1 MLAGKVNSNSIQICY
16 GLSVGYSGF
25 ESANHP
31 GVHGTSIVQPGIADF
46 YLRFHHHRHPDLRP
60 VEEFCPMKII
70 SRNSEHGERLAVDA
84 NGFSYDVAITA
95 ESSLPTGVT
104 QHGIRT
110 GAGLHVVFLMKKSAQ
125 NGTKAEDVKVISR
138 GQITPGVVG
147 VALRLE
153 VHRRHTIPDQ
163 TGEGLIAIAKV
174 TIIRIRL
181 ARTAVYSL

>member
-31 GVHGTSIVQPGIADF
+31 GVHGASVVQPGIADF
-46 YLRFHHHRHPDLRP
+46 DLRLHHHWHPDLGP
-60 VEEFCPMKII
+60 IEEFGPMKII

-95 ESSLPTGVT
+95 ESSLPAAVT
-104 QHGIRT
+104 QHSIGT
-110 GAGLHVVFLMKKSAQ
+110 GARLHVVFLMEKSTQ

-138 GQITPGVVG
+138 GQITPGMVG
-147 VALRLE
+147 VALRLKI
-153 VHRRHTIPDQ
+153 HGRDAISDQ
-163 TGEGLIAIAKV
+163 AGESLVLIAKV

>member
-1 MLAGKVNSNSIQICY
+1 MLAGKVNSNGIQICY

-31 GVHGTSIVQPGIADF
+31 GVHGTSIVQPRIADF

-60 VEEFCPMKII
+60 VEEFGPMKII
-70 SRNSEHGERLAVDA
+70 SRNSEHDERLTVDA

-95 ESSLPTGVT
+95 ESYLPTAVT
-104 QHGIRT
+104 QHSIGT
-110 GAGLHVVFLMKKSAQ
+110 GARLHVVFLMEKSAQ
-125 NGTKAEDVKVISR
+125 NGTKAEDVKVISG

-147 VALRLE
+147 VALRLK
-153 VHRRHTIPDQ
+153 VHGSDAISDQ
-163 TGEGLIAIAKV
+163 AGESLVSIAKV